1 MWRSLKYY
9 ELSEVIRQSN
19 ADFAAILTKIG
30 NGETLT
36 EYQQNLI
43 ETRIFTEVAANEL
56 CASGRLFFKNQDVQD
71 YNPSVKVNTSP
82 VSSHTH

>member
-19 ADFAAILTKIG
+19 ADFAAILKKIG

-36 EYQQNLI
+36 EWQQNLI

-56 CASGRLFFKNQDVQD
+56 CASGSLFFKNQDVQD
-71 YNPSVKVNTSP
+71 YNRSAKVL
-82 VSSHTH
+82 THRP